1 MPDFS
6 LVCSSP
12 WVTVEDMHHPGD
24 GIISFHSGVG
34 NRLISRKHLILLSL
48 QLSWLPSFRLTRG
61 IALGDLMEKTLEI
74 LHCCNFFLTDC
85 EIPAFLYLPWKVFP
99 SSGSHLSQST
109 TRSEG
114 WALAERTAVEREG
127 EWVKGRKSQWKQK
140 YIAEEER
147 VNYENLEI
155 MQISGEKM
163 GSRLREEQEI
173 RK

>member
-1 MPDFS
+1 MLYLIWLAFKIIPFMPDFS

-12 WVTVEDMHHPGD
+12 WVIVEDMHHPGD

-34 NRLISRKHLILLSL
+34 KRLISRKHLILLSL

-85 EIPAFLYLPWKVFP
+85 EIPVFLYLPWKVFP
-99 SSGSHLSQST
+99 SSGSHLGQST

-114 WALAERTAVEREG
+114 WDLAERTAREREG
-127 EWVKGRKSQWKQK
+127 KMSKRQKKVGENRNTSLKKREVIMRIWK
-140 YIAEEER
+140 
-147 VNYENLEI
+147 
-155 MQISGEKM
+155 
-163 GSRLREEQEI
+163 
-173 RK
+173 